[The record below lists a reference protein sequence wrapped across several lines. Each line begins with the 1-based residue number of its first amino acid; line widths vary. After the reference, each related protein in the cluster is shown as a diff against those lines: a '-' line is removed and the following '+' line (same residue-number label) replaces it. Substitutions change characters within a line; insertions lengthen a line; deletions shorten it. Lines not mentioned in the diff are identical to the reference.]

1 MKIIWF
7 FIISYMGKSYSMNS
21 LQGLFITFEGGE
33 GTGKSTQSKL
43 LYDYLKSKTTD
54 VILTREPGGCIE
66 SENIRNLLVKGNINK
81 WDPITESLLH
91 NAARREHIKN
101 IIKPALLKNKIVI
114 CDRYIDST
122 MAYQGIGQGVN
133 SNFLNILSKEITE
146 NIVANITFIFDIDP
160 DISLK
165 RAKKRDKNTNN
176 RYENFD
182 LSFHKNIRNYF
193 RSLINT
199 NKRYILIDASNSIEE
214 IHLKILKSINNL
226 IK

>member
-1 MKIIWF
+1 MK
-7 FIISYMGKSYSMNS
+7 S
-21 LQGLFITFEGGE
+21 LQGLLITFEGGE

-54 VILTREPGGCIE
+54 VILTREPGGCTE

-133 SNFLNILSKEITE
+133 LNFLNILSKEVTE

-182 LSFHKNIRNYF
+182 ISFHRNIRNYF
-193 RSLINT
+193 KSLINT

-214 IHLKILKSINNL
+214 IHLKILKSINDL

>member
-1 MKIIWF
+1 MK
-7 FIISYMGKSYSMNS
+7 S
-21 LQGLFITFEGGE
+21 LQGLLITFEGGE

-54 VILTREPGGCIE
+54 VILTREPGGCKE

-133 SNFLNILSKEITE
+133 LNFLNILSKEVTE

-165 RAKKRDKNTNN
+165 RAKKRDKNINN

-182 LSFHKNIRNYF
+182 ISFHRNIRNYF
-193 RSLINT
+193 KSLVNT

-214 IHLKILKSINNL
+214 IHLKILKSINDL

>member
-1 MKIIWF
+1 MK
-7 FIISYMGKSYSMNS
+7 S
-21 LQGLFITFEGGE
+21 LQGLLITFEGGE
-33 GTGKSTQSKL
+33 VTGKSTQSKL
-43 LYDYLKSKTTD
+43 LYDYLNSKTTD
-54 VILTREPGGCIE
+54 VILTREPGGCTE

-193 RSLINT
+193 KSLINT

>member
-1 MKIIWF
+1 MK
-7 FIISYMGKSYSMNS
+7 S
-21 LQGLFITFEGGE
+21 LQGLLITFEGGE

-43 LYDYLKSKTTD
+43 LYDYLKSKTKD
-54 VILTREPGGCIE
+54 VILTREPGGCKE

-193 RSLINT
+193 KSLINT

>member
-1 MKIIWF
+1 MK
-7 FIISYMGKSYSMNS
+7 S
-21 LQGLFITFEGGE
+21 LQGLLITFEGGE

-54 VILTREPGGCIE
+54 VILTREPGGCKE

-193 RSLINT
+193 KSLINT

-214 IHLKILKSINNL
+214 IHLKILKTINDL

>member
-1 MKIIWF
+1 MK
-7 FIISYMGKSYSMNS
+7 S
-21 LQGLFITFEGGE
+21 LQGLLITFEGGE

-54 VILTREPGGCIE
+54 VILTREPGGCTE
-66 SENIRNLLVKGNINK
+66 SENIRNLLIKGNINK

-101 IIKPALLKNKIVI
+101 IIKPALLKNKIII

-146 NIVANITFIFDIDP
+146 NIFPNITFIFDIDP

-165 RAKKRDKNTNN
+165 RAKKRDKNNNN

-182 LSFHKNIRNYF
+182 ISFHRNIRNYF
-193 RSLINT
+193 KSLINT

-214 IHLKILKSINNL
+214 IHLKILKPINDL

>member
-1 MKIIWF
+1 MK
-7 FIISYMGKSYSMNS
+7 S
-21 LQGLFITFEGGE
+21 LQGLLITFEGGE

-193 RSLINT
+193 KSLINT

>member
-1 MKIIWF
+1 MK
-7 FIISYMGKSYSMNS
+7 S
-21 LQGLFITFEGGE
+21 LQGLLITFEGGE

-54 VILTREPGGCIE
+54 VILTREPGGCTE

-193 RSLINT
+193 KSLINT

-214 IHLKILKSINNL
+214 IHLKILKSINDL

>member
-1 MKIIWF
+1 MK
-7 FIISYMGKSYSMNS
+7 S
-21 LQGLFITFEGGE
+21 LQGLLITFEGGE
-33 GTGKSTQSKL
+33 GTVKSTQSKL

-54 VILTREPGGCIE
+54 VILTREPGGCKE

-133 SNFLNILSKEITE
+133 LNFLNILSKEVTE

-182 LSFHKNIRNYF
+182 ISFHRNIRNYF
-193 RSLINT
+193 KSLINT

-214 IHLKILKSINNL
+214 IHLKILKSINGL
-226 IK
+226 KK

>member
-1 MKIIWF
+1 MK
-7 FIISYMGKSYSMNS
+7 S
-21 LQGLFITFEGGE
+21 LQGLLITFEGGE

-43 LYDYLKSKTTD
+43 LYDYLKSKTKD
-54 VILTREPGGCIE
+54 VILTREPGGCTE

-193 RSLINT
+193 KSLINT

-214 IHLKILKSINNL
+214 IHLKILKSINDL

>member
-1 MKIIWF
+1 MK
-7 FIISYMGKSYSMNS
+7 S
-21 LQGLFITFEGGE
+21 LQGLLITFEGGE

-43 LYDYLKSKTTD
+43 LYDYLKSKTKD
-54 VILTREPGGCIE
+54 VILTREPGGCTE

-101 IIKPALLKNKIVI
+101 IIKPALLKNKIII

-133 SNFLNILSKEITE
+133 LNFLNILSKEITE

-182 LSFHKNIRNYF
+182 ISFHRNIRNYF
-193 RSLINT
+193 KSLINT

-214 IHLKILKSINNL
+214 IHLKILKPINDL

>member
-1 MKIIWF
+1 MK
-7 FIISYMGKSYSMNS
+7 S
-21 LQGLFITFEGGE
+21 LQGLLITFEGGE

-43 LYDYLKSKTTD
+43 LYDYLKSKTKD
-54 VILTREPGGCIE
+54 VILTREPGGCKE

-193 RSLINT
+193 KSLINT

-214 IHLKILKSINNL
+214 IHVKILKSINNL

>member
-1 MKIIWF
+1 MK
-7 FIISYMGKSYSMNS
+7 S
-21 LQGLFITFEGGE
+21 LQGLLITFEGGE

-54 VILTREPGGCIE
+54 VILTREPGGCKE

-133 SNFLNILSKEITE
+133 SNFLKILSKEITE

-193 RSLINT
+193 KSLINT

-214 IHLKILKSINNL
+214 IHLKILKSLNNL

>member
-1 MKIIWF
+1 MK
-7 FIISYMGKSYSMNS
+7 S
-21 LQGLFITFEGGE
+21 LQGLLITFEGGE

-54 VILTREPGGCIE
+54 VILTREPGGCTE
-66 SENIRNLLVKGNINK
+66 SENIRNLLIKGNINK

-91 NAARREHIKN
+91 NAARREHVKN
-101 IIKPALLKNKIVI
+101 IIKPALLKNKIII

-146 NIVANITFIFDIDP
+146 NIVPNITFIFDIDP

-182 LSFHKNIRNYF
+182 ISFHRNIRNYF
-193 RSLINT
+193 KSLINT

-214 IHLKILKSINNL
+214 IHLKILKPINDL

>member
-1 MKIIWF
+1 MK
-7 FIISYMGKSYSMNS
+7 S
-21 LQGLFITFEGGE
+21 LQGLLITFEGGE

-43 LYDYLKSKTTD
+43 LYDYLKNKTKD
-54 VILTREPGGCIE
+54 VILTREPGGCTE

-133 SNFLNILSKEITE
+133 LNFLNILSKEVTE

-182 LSFHKNIRNYF
+182 ISFHRNIRNYF
-193 RSLINT
+193 KSLVNT

-214 IHLKILKSINNL
+214 IHLKILKSINGL
-226 IK
+226 KK

>member
-1 MKIIWF
+1 
-7 FIISYMGKSYSMNS
+7 MGKPYSMKS
-21 LQGLFITFEGGE
+21 LQGLLITFEGGE

-54 VILTREPGGCIE
+54 VILTREPGGCTE

-193 RSLINT
+193 KSLINT

>member
-1 MKIIWF
+1 MK
-7 FIISYMGKSYSMNS
+7 S
-21 LQGLFITFEGGE
+21 LQGLLITFEGGE

-54 VILTREPGGCIE
+54 VILTREPGGCTE

-91 NAARREHIKN
+91 NAARREHVKN

-133 SNFLNILSKEITE
+133 LNFLNILSKEVTE

-182 LSFHKNIRNYF
+182 ISFHRNIRNYF
-193 RSLINT
+193 KSLINT

-214 IHLKILKSINNL
+214 IHLKILKSINDL

>member
-1 MKIIWF
+1 MK
-7 FIISYMGKSYSMNS
+7 S
-21 LQGLFITFEGGE
+21 LQGLLITFEGGE

-54 VILTREPGGCIE
+54 VILTREPGGCKE

-101 IIKPALLKNKIVI
+101 IIKPALLENKIVI

-193 RSLINT
+193 KSLINT

>member
-1 MKIIWF
+1 MK
-7 FIISYMGKSYSMNS
+7 S
-21 LQGLFITFEGGE
+21 LQGLLITFEGGE

-54 VILTREPGGCIE
+54 VILTREPGGCKE

-193 RSLINT
+193 KSLINT

-214 IHLKILKSINNL
+214 IHLKILKSINDL

>member
-1 MKIIWF
+1 MK
-7 FIISYMGKSYSMNS
+7 S

-43 LYDYLKSKTTD
+43 LYDYLKSKIND
-54 VILTREPGGCIE
+54 VILTREPGGCTE
-66 SENIRNLLVKGNINK
+66 SENIRNLLIKGNINK

-114 CDRYIDST
+114 CDRFIDST

-133 SNFLNILSKEITE
+133 SKFLNMLSKEITE
-146 NIVANITFIFDIDP
+146 NIIPNITFIFDIDP

-165 RAKKRDKNTNN
+165 RAKKRDENDIN

-182 LSFHKNIRNYF
+182 ISFHRNIRNYF
-193 RSLINT
+193 KSLINT

-214 IHLKILKSINNL
+214 IHLKILKSVNRL

>member
-1 MKIIWF
+1 MK
-7 FIISYMGKSYSMNS
+7 S
-21 LQGLFITFEGGE
+21 LQGLLITFEGGE

-43 LYDYLKSKTTD
+43 LYDYLKNKTKD
-54 VILTREPGGCIE
+54 VILTREPGGCTE

-133 SNFLNILSKEITE
+133 LNFLNILSKEVTE

-182 LSFHKNIRNYF
+182 ISFHKNIRNYF
-193 RSLINT
+193 KSLINT

>member
-1 MKIIWF
+1 MK
-7 FIISYMGKSYSMNS
+7 S
-21 LQGLFITFEGGE
+21 LQGLLITFEGGE

-54 VILTREPGGCIE
+54 VILTREPGGCTE

-133 SNFLNILSKEITE
+133 SNFLKILSKEITE

-193 RSLINT
+193 KSLINT

-214 IHLKILKSINNL
+214 IHLKILKSLNNL

>member
-1 MKIIWF
+1 MK
-7 FIISYMGKSYSMNS
+7 S
-21 LQGLFITFEGGE
+21 LQGLLITFEGGE

-43 LYDYLKSKTTD
+43 LYDYLKSKTKD
-54 VILTREPGGCIE
+54 VILTREPGGCTE

-101 IIKPALLKNKIVI
+101 IIKPALLKNKIII

-193 RSLINT
+193 KSLINT

-214 IHLKILKSINNL
+214 IHLKILKSINGL
-226 IK
+226 KK

>member
-1 MKIIWF
+1 
-7 FIISYMGKSYSMNS
+7 MGKSYSMKS
-21 LQGLFITFEGGE
+21 LQGLLITFEGGE

-54 VILTREPGGCIE
+54 VILTREPGGCKE

-193 RSLINT
+193 KSLINT

>member
-1 MKIIWF
+1 MK
-7 FIISYMGKSYSMNS
+7 S
-21 LQGLFITFEGGE
+21 LQGLLITFEGGE

-43 LYDYLKSKTTD
+43 LYDYLKSKTKD
-54 VILTREPGGCIE
+54 VILTREPGGCTE

-133 SNFLNILSKEITE
+133 LNFLNILSKEVTE
-146 NIVANITFIFDIDP
+146 NILANITFIFDIDP

-182 LSFHKNIRNYF
+182 ISFHRNIRNYF
-193 RSLINT
+193 KSLVNT

-214 IHLKILKSINNL
+214 IHLKILKSINDL

>member
-1 MKIIWF
+1 MK
-7 FIISYMGKSYSMNS
+7 S
-21 LQGLFITFEGGE
+21 LQGLLITFEGGE

-54 VILTREPGGCIE
+54 VILTREPGG
-66 SENIRNLLVKGNINK
+66 
-81 WDPITESLLH
+81 
-91 NAARREHIKN
+91 
-101 IIKPALLKNKIVI
+101 
-114 CDRYIDST
+114 
-122 MAYQGIGQGVN
+122 
-133 SNFLNILSKEITE
+133 SKEITE

-193 RSLINT
+193 KSLINT

>member
-1 MKIIWF
+1 MK
-7 FIISYMGKSYSMNS
+7 S
-21 LQGLFITFEGGE
+21 LQGLLITFEGGE

-54 VILTREPGGCIE
+54 VILTREPGGCTE
-66 SENIRNLLVKGNINK
+66 SENIRNLLIKGNINK

-146 NIVANITFIFDIDP
+146 NIVPNITFIFDIDP

-165 RAKKRDKNTNN
+165 RAKKRDKNNNN

-182 LSFHKNIRNYF
+182 ISFHRNIRNYF
-193 RSLINT
+193 KSLINT

-214 IHLKILKSINNL
+214 IHLKILKPINDL

>member
-1 MKIIWF
+1 MK
-7 FIISYMGKSYSMNS
+7 S
-21 LQGLFITFEGGE
+21 LEGIFITFEGGE

-54 VILTREPGGCIE
+54 VILTREPGGCTE

-182 LSFHKNIRNYF
+182 ISFHRNIRNYF
-193 RSLINT
+193 KSLINT

>member
-1 MKIIWF
+1 MK
-7 FIISYMGKSYSMNS
+7 S
-21 LQGLFITFEGGE
+21 LQGLLITFEGGE

-43 LYDYLKSKTTD
+43 LYDYLKSKTKD
-54 VILTREPGGCIE
+54 VILTREPGGCTE

-133 SNFLNILSKEITE
+133 LNFLNILSKEITE
-146 NIVANITFIFDIDP
+146 NILANITFIFDIDP

-182 LSFHKNIRNYF
+182 ISFHRNIRNYF
-193 RSLINT
+193 KSLINT

-214 IHLKILKSINNL
+214 IHLKILKSLNNL

>member
-1 MKIIWF
+1 MK
-7 FIISYMGKSYSMNS
+7 S
-21 LQGLFITFEGGE
+21 LQGLLITFEGGE

-43 LYDYLKSKTTD
+43 LYDYLNSKTTD
-54 VILTREPGGCIE
+54 VILTREPGGCKE

-193 RSLINT
+193 KSLINT
-199 NKRYILIDASNSIEE
+199 NKRYILIDESNSIEE

>member
-1 MKIIWF
+1 MK
-7 FIISYMGKSYSMNS
+7 S
-21 LQGLFITFEGGE
+21 LQGLLITFEGGE

-54 VILTREPGGCIE
+54 VILTREPGGCTE

-133 SNFLNILSKEITE
+133 LNFLNILSKEITE
-146 NIVANITFIFDIDP
+146 NILANITFIFDIDP

-165 RAKKRDKNTNN
+165 RAKKRDKNINN

-182 LSFHKNIRNYF
+182 ISFHRNIRNYF
-193 RSLINT
+193 KSLVNT

-214 IHLKILKSINNL
+214 IHLKILKSINDL

>member
-1 MKIIWF
+1 MK
-7 FIISYMGKSYSMNS
+7 S
-21 LQGLFITFEGGE
+21 LQGLLITFEGGE

-43 LYDYLKSKTTD
+43 LYDYLKSKTKD
-54 VILTREPGGCIE
+54 VILTREPGGCKE

-193 RSLINT
+193 KSLINT

-214 IHLKILKSINNL
+214 IHVKILKSLNNL

>member
-1 MKIIWF
+1 MK
-7 FIISYMGKSYSMNS
+7 S
-21 LQGLFITFEGGE
+21 LQGLLITFEGGE

-54 VILTREPGGCIE
+54 VILTREPGGCTE
-66 SENIRNLLVKGNINK
+66 SENIRNLLIKGNINK

-146 NIVANITFIFDIDP
+146 NIFPNITFIFDIDP

-165 RAKKRDKNTNN
+165 RAKKRDKNNNN

-182 LSFHKNIRNYF
+182 ISFHRNIRNYF
-193 RSLINT
+193 KSLINT

-214 IHLKILKSINNL
+214 IHLKILKPINDL

>member
-1 MKIIWF
+1 MK
-7 FIISYMGKSYSMNS
+7 S
-21 LQGLFITFEGGE
+21 LQGLLITFEGGE

-43 LYDYLKSKTTD
+43 LYDYLKSKTKD
-54 VILTREPGGCIE
+54 VILTREPGGCTE

-133 SNFLNILSKEITE
+133 LNFLNILSKEITE
-146 NIVANITFIFDIDP
+146 NILANITFIFDIDP

-182 LSFHKNIRNYF
+182 ISFHRNIRNYF
-193 RSLINT
+193 KSLINT

-214 IHLKILKSINNL
+214 IHLKILKSINDL

>member
-1 MKIIWF
+1 MK
-7 FIISYMGKSYSMNS
+7 S
-21 LQGLFITFEGGE
+21 LQGLLITFEGGE

-54 VILTREPGGCIE
+54 VILTREPGGCKE

-133 SNFLNILSKEITE
+133 LNFLNILSKEITE
-146 NIVANITFIFDIDP
+146 NIIANITFIFDIDP

-165 RAKKRDKNTNN
+165 RAKKRDKNTDN

-182 LSFHKNIRNYF
+182 ISFHRNIRNYF
-193 RSLINT
+193 KSLINT

-214 IHLKILKSINNL
+214 IHLKILKSINDL

>member
-1 MKIIWF
+1 MK
-7 FIISYMGKSYSMNS
+7 S
-21 LQGLFITFEGGE
+21 LQGLLITFEGGE

-43 LYDYLKSKTTD
+43 LYDYLKNKTKD
-54 VILTREPGGCIE
+54 VILTREPGGCTE

-133 SNFLNILSKEITE
+133 LNFLNILSKEITE

-182 LSFHKNIRNYF
+182 ISFHINIRNYF
-193 RSLINT
+193 KSLINT

>member
-1 MKIIWF
+1 MK
-7 FIISYMGKSYSMNS
+7 S
-21 LQGLFITFEGGE
+21 LQGLLITFEGGE

-43 LYDYLKSKTTD
+43 LYDYLKSKTKD
-54 VILTREPGGCIE
+54 VILTREPGGCTE

-133 SNFLNILSKEITE
+133 LNFLNILSKEVTE

-182 LSFHKNIRNYF
+182 ISFHRNIRNYF
-193 RSLINT
+193 KSLINT
-199 NKRYILIDASNSIEE
+199 NKRYILIDAANSIEE
-214 IHLKILKSINNL
+214 IHSKILKSINDL

>member
-1 MKIIWF
+1 MK
-7 FIISYMGKSYSMNS
+7 S
-21 LQGLFITFEGGE
+21 LQGLLITFEGGE

-43 LYDYLKSKTTD
+43 LYDYLKNKTKD
-54 VILTREPGGCIE
+54 VILTREPGGCTE

-133 SNFLNILSKEITE
+133 LNFLNILSKEVTE

-182 LSFHKNIRNYF
+182 ISFHRNIRNYF
-193 RSLINT
+193 KSLINT

-214 IHLKILKSINNL
+214 IHLKILKSINGL
-226 IK
+226 KK